1 MKDINNAKEENSKEI
16 DKDIYSS
23 RCSGLAGQ
31 KARRKLD
38 NQIVYA
44 DYATKSDGPFYCPVC
59 LSDAIVRKCTEKVD
73 HFAHSARQSPII
85 GKKDRFLHEQCQNEI
100 L

>member
-31 KARRKLD
+31 
-38 NQIVYA
+38 
-44 DYATKSDGPFYCPVC
+44 
-59 LSDAIVRKCTEKVD
+59 
-73 HFAHSARQSPII
+73 
-85 GKKDRFLHEQCQNEI
+85 
-100 L
+100 